1 MTNVPLELIEQILDE
16 LSDDRKSLI
25 AALSVSRAFHGRALY
40 HLLQTVHLSKDPDF
54 HQFLALCEISPL
66 VPSIVRSLKIVSRGK
81 EPQLPPLPK
90 VTSLHIRG
98 QLDDLWQIDFL
109 AITSL
114 TLEDMVFS
122 TAMSFRHWLC
132 SYPYLKSLS
141 LIAVTVHQP
150 AAFGA
155 YAVARGPALENLSL
169 AYVNENVYTMFL
181 GSVVKEA
188 SRFALHGLC
197 QLQHRTL
204 YSFDVS
210 DMHKL
215 LCATRGTLQELELKL
230 VFYGEHGTI
239 VRLVT
244 DDQIGARRMETA
256 ILDISQVQTVNYHLY
271 DFSKPCFIT
280 NIRWLSCCLDLNGSQ
295 PAALKQLHIRM
306 HQAAKPESLEKV
318 SFSDVLALLDGI
330 LTQPRYHFLEL
341 VHFHLPIKGDS
352 WDWIEPEEFRE
363 TLVTSLPGLRSLG
376 LLVVD
381 FSK

>member
-1 MTNVPLELIEQILDE
+1 MATLPLELIEHILDE

-66 VPSIVRSLKIVSRGK
+66 VPNIVRSLKIVSRGK

-188 SRFALHGLC
+188 SRFALHGLR

-204 YSFDVS
+204 YSFDVC

-215 LCATRGTLQELELKL
+215 LCATRGTLRELDLKL
-230 VFYGEHGTI
+230 VFYGAH
-239 VRLVT
+239 
-244 DDQIGARRMETA
+244 RMETA
-256 ILDISQVQTVNYHLY
+256 ILDISQVQTANYHLY

-280 NIRWLSCCLDLNGSQ
+280 NIRWLSCCLDLNGTQ

-341 VHFHLPIKGDS
+341 VHFHLPIQGDS
-352 WDWIEPEEFRE
+352 WDWIEPEDFRE